1 MVMRMRFGSVVM
13 ETVHSTLDG
22 NLVDLIPFGKLIPIF
37 SPKVCVKS
45 WLLLQGLFQA
55 VVAVVVQQSFEV
67 DKMYSLYSL
76 GQAIIYTKVVC
87 YRSLNQI

>member
-37 SPKVCVKS
+37 SPKVCAKS
-45 WLLLQGLFQA
+45 RRWLLLQGLFQA

-67 DKMYSLYSL
+67 DKMYSLYKSCL
-76 GQAIIYTKVVC
+76 
-87 YRSLNQI
+87 L

>member
-13 ETVHSTLDG
+13 ETVHSTLGG

-45 WLLLQGLFQA
+45 RRWLLLQGLFQA

-76 GQAIIYTKVVC
+76 GQARC
-87 YRSLNQI
+87 PE